1 MSGGPIEQDRFG
13 SPGKDMVDSVRTFV
27 DTRPPSSDFG
37 SASTATRQFSRNV
50 TPYLDSAPN
59 SSELA
64 TGFTSQESGLM
75 MGCTPKESGFIQGST
90 SQAMV
95 LGPNPTL
102 FTKESIVAETSVD
115 DLSTLRTYAEWT
127 SSSSDFDSTSC
138 ASRPFSRR
146 VTPSPDSGLVGGGHS
161 PSMDS
166 GLAMGFAPSRAE
178 AAGAAQGHLQVT
190 PPMDPITLTQ
200 KSTAAVQRGLVS
212 FGDISCLGTYADSTA
227 SSHDFDSVSSTSRPL
242 SRRVTPNHDSGP
254 TGEGNSP
261 SKDSDL
267 AIGFISQEPDLSM
280 GFMPYSVAEA
290 KSPAR
295 SCMQPPPGLNPTFFM
310 HESIVPALGDLASFG
325 GTSRFGANTDSHTA
339 GSHFGSS
346 SVSYLT
352 GGSFEG
358 GYPSTAA
365 DAIMGF
371 KFEDSDRMTGA
382 SQEHLLAMGYTAQ
395 EASEDARHAPMK
407 IPFDLSDLE
416 FTTQMKESP
425 ASILRGV
432 TTVMLKFVPVKY
444 TQRRLLREILGA
456 GFQGKVDFFY
466 LPMEPRKCQAN
477 RGFAFCNLA
486 NAQAAEL
493 FYSAFHGSH
502 LKAFESDQ
510 VLEVSAAEVQ
520 GFEANAAL
528 YLKSQAK
535 KPARSSKSR
544 PIFLRTLPQYLQQ
557 LYAQQSEESSQKAAC
572 GDNRH
577 RFKGKGKEA
586 APVPIGKVM
595 GACCQAEKSRNVRT
609 LCL

>member
-1 MSGGPIEQDRFG
+1 MSSGSIEQDSFG
-13 SPGKDMVDSVRTFV
+13 SPGKDTLDSVRAYV
-27 DTRPPSSDFG
+27 DTHPPSSEFS
-37 SASTATRQFSRNV
+37 SASSATRQFSRKV
-50 TPYLDSAPN
+50 TPHLDSDPK
-59 SSELA
+59 SSDVPP
-64 TGFTSQESGLM
+64 GFTSQATFEDGFGLD
-75 MGCTPKESGFIQGST
+75 
-90 SQAMV
+90 
-95 LGPNPTL
+95 PTL
-102 FTKESIVAETSVD
+102 FTKGSLTAEDDISSV
-115 DLSTLRTYAEWT
+115 RTYADWK
-127 SSSSDFDSTSC
+127 SSSSDFDSTSS

-146 VTPSPDSGLVGGGHS
+146 VTPSAESGLVGGHS

-178 AAGAAQGHLQVT
+178 AASTAQGRLQVT
-190 PPMDPITLTQ
+190 PIDPIPLTQ
-200 KSTAAVQRGLVS
+200 ESTAPVQRGLIS
-212 FGDISCLGTYADSTA
+212 FGDISSLGTYADSTA
-227 SSHDFDSVSSTSRPL
+227 SSCDFDSASSISRPF
-242 SRRVTPNHDSGP
+242 SRRVTP
-254 TGEGNSP
+254 E
-261 SKDSDL
+261 DSDL
-267 AIGFISQEPDLSM
+267 AIGFTSQEPGLSM
-280 GFMPYSVAEA
+280 GFMPLSAAEA
-290 KSPAR
+290 TSPAQ
-295 SCMQPPPGLNPTFFM
+295 SFMQTPPGFDPTFFM